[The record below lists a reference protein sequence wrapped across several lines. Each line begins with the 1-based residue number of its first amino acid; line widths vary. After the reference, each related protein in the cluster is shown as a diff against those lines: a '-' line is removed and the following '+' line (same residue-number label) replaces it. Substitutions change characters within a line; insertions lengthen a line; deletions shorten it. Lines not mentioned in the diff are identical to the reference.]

1 MVSFVGVLWNVQ
13 CNQRSPIHK
22 QMTHMIWFFLDE
34 SESNQNENKI
44 HMNRETESTSLL
56 KESSLKVRVLCGP
69 DDIRPERR
77 ASLLVTETRRWCWLN
92 KTGIKDS
99 ASLIGQ
105 IQYEQQQS
113 STVIHRNACAFQ
125 SFWLLKD
132 ESTYSRRVW
141 RIKRHFFIGA
151 PWRLASDRCLWPSH
165 HILFHVGWKSAYV
178 GTPLRPITLQG
189 LKQITLVWANLC
201 IVKLWVLRNASR
213 SKVMQL
219 LMHFE

>member
-1 MVSFVGVLWNVQ
+1 MPVCSGCVKMYLCRCISAVCAAKQTHSTAYLLIIKINNNIINQYNNVPCLMVSFVGVLWNVQ

-92 KTGIKDS
+92 KTGIKR
-99 ASLIGQ
+99 Q
-105 IQYEQQQS
+105 
-113 STVIHRNACAFQ
+113 R
-125 SFWLLKD
+125 
-132 ESTYSRRVW
+132 ESHWTDPVW
-141 RIKRHFFIGA
+141 TATKQH
-151 PWRLASDRCLWPSH
+151 CHPS
-165 HILFHVGWKSAYV
+165 
-178 GTPLRPITLQG
+178 
-189 LKQITLVWANLC
+189 
-201 IVKLWVLRNASR
+201 
-213 SKVMQL
+213 
-219 LMHFE
+219 